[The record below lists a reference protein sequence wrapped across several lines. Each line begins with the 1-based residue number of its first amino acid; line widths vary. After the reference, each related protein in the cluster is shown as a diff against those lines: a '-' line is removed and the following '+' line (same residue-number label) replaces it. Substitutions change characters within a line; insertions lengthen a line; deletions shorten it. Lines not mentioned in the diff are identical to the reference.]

1 MKSKNDLSFSAE
13 VAETLGLEC
22 AIILSLYNKNEL
34 EDISTY
40 DNLVNSLKKS
50 LKFIDVEIIKD
61 SINTLLKFEL
71 IDIKKINYKNDY
83 KVKSPNKS
91 SS

>member
-1 MKSKNDLSFSAE
+1 MKIKNDLSFSTE

-50 LKFIDVEIIKD
+50 LRFIDVVEIIKE
-61 SINTLLKFEL
+61 SINTLLNF
-71 IDIKKINYKNDY
+71 
-83 KVKSPNKS
+83 
-91 SS
+91 

>member
-1 MKSKNDLSFSAE
+1 MKIKNDLSFSTE

-50 LKFIDVEIIKD
+50 LPFIDVEIIKD
-61 SINTLLKFEL
+61 SI
-71 IDIKKINYKNDY
+71 KNI
-83 KVKSPNKS
+83 SLERQS
-91 SS
+91 F